1 VKAAV
6 FAAALAA
13 ALAGCATRESDGVY
27 GKQEVGREQTVRFGT
42 VDSVREVTIA
52 GSQSGVG
59 AIGGGALGG
68 IAGSGAGEGRGAA
81 VGTVVGAVAGG
92 VAGAALEENATRKNG
107 LEITVRL
114 DSGDLRAIV
123 QAADVPFKSGDRVR
137 LLTAGGITRVTHQ

>member
-1 VKAAV
+1 MKAPLFAV
-6 FAAALAA
+6 VIL
-13 ALAGCATRESDGVY
+13 LAGCATQQSGDTY
-27 GKQEVGREQTVRFGT
+27 GKQEVGKEQTVRFGT

-68 IAGSGAGEGRGAA
+68 IAGSGTGDGRGAA
-81 VGTVVGAVAGG
+81 AGTVVGAVVGG
-92 VAGAALEENATRKNG
+92 VAGAALEESATRKNG

-123 QAADVPFKSGDRVR
+123 QAAEVPFKSGDRVR